1 MRKLTAVLF
10 ASLLGIAVS
19 GCERQEGPAERA
31 GKEVDRAMEKADT
44 KIKDAASATGEKMQ
58 EAGEALKQKAGQ

>member
-10 ASLLGIAVS
+10 ASLFGIAAS

-31 GKEVDRAMEKADT
+31 GKEVDRTMEKADA
-44 KIKDAASATGEKMQ
+44 KIKDAASATGEKME